1 MLKYFISN
9 FLKHFYC
16 STCSSYL
23 GKNKGITTCQ
33 SCDSSFNEADSM
45 KKGDYFVFIPLQKQ
59 LETILS
65 DPKLHSYLTNRNLQE
80 SLDSAVVSDVTTSAL
95 YKELINEHNLG
106 SNDISLTWNT
116 DGIPVF

>member
-1 MLKYFISN
+1 
-9 FLKHFYC
+9 
-16 STCSSYL
+16 
-23 GKNKGITTCQ
+23 
-33 SCDSSFNEADSM
+33 M

-65 DPKLHSYLTNRNLQE
+65 DPKLHSYLTNRNLQK

-106 SNDISLTWNT
+106 SNDISLMWNT
-116 DGIPVF
+116 DGIPVFNSPNFSIWPLQVSVNDLPSHLSCWLVYGLVRNPT